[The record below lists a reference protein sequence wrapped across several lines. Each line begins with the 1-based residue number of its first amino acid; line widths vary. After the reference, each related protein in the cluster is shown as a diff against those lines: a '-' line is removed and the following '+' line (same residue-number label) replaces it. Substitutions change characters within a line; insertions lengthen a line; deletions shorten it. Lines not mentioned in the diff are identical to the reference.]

1 MEPILTAIV
10 GVNADLI
17 EQVFKL
23 YVKKGE
29 TVADVTYGLG
39 KFWTKIDKSRYVT
52 FLTDIAGEPSVDF
65 RSLPYAAESM
75 DVLIL
80 DPPYMHGSETAKESI
95 TNCYGRLSGNHNDVV
110 RLYAGGILEAA
121 RVLRKKTGRIM
132 VKCQDEIESG
142 KQRLS
147 HVEIKQLLELSGF
160 EIIDL
165 FVLVQNTIPAMRE
178 DYQKSARKNH
188 SYLWLARLKS

>member
-1 MEPILTAIV
+1 MKPVLTAIT
-10 GVNADLI
+10 GANGDLF

-95 TNCYGRLSGNHNDVV
+95 TNYDGRLSGNHKEVC
-110 RLYAGGILEAA
+110 
-121 RVLRKKTGRIM
+121 RV
-132 VKCQDEIESG
+132 CS
-142 KQRLS
+142 
-147 HVEIKQLLELSGF
+147 
-160 EIIDL
+160 
-165 FVLVQNTIPAMRE
+165 
-178 DYQKSARKNH
+178 
-188 SYLWLARLKS
+188 